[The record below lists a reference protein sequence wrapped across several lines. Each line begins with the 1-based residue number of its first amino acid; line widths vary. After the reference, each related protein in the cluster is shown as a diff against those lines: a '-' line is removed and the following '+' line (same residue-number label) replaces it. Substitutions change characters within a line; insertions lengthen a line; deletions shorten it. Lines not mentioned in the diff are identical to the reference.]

1 MLSSH
6 TQASADYSL
15 TLEYSQGVGYYI
27 SRPLLERH
35 GILAV
40 FTTRQGGF
48 SRGAYESLN
57 LALHVG
63 DDSELVIRN
72 RVKLCGL
79 FGLDAARLVCAEQ
92 VHGTNVAVIDES
104 QAGLGA
110 FSLEDSVKGTDAL
123 VTASK
128 LVPLALYFADCVPV
142 IIVEPWERSIAVI
155 HAGWRGIYGDII
167 GKTIGS
173 MFLGHRK
180 NVPKS
185 TLAFVGPAI
194 GGCCYKVGDDLI
206 QLFSEKFGSKRGWL
220 NEGRINLKSLAKR
233 QLLKSGLLEA
243 NIYICEDCCTAC
255 NKGLFFSYRA
265 DGGVTG
271 RQAALAAILT

>member
-1 MLSSH
+1 MPLH
-6 TQASADYSL
+6 TQASPDYSL
-15 TLEYSQGVGYYI
+15 TLEYKQGVGYYV

-48 SRGAYESLN
+48 SRGAYGSLN

-72 RVKLCGL
+72 REKLCSI
-79 FGLDAARLVCAEQ
+79 FGLDMARLVCAEQ
-92 VHGTNVAVIDES
+92 VHGTDTALIDES
-104 QAGLGA
+104 RVGLGA
-110 FSLEDSVKGTDAL
+110 FSLEDSIKGTDAL

-128 LVPLALYFADCVPV
+128 LVPLILFFADCVPV
-142 IIVEPWERSIAVI
+142 IIVEPWKRSVAVI

-173 MFLGHRK
+173 MFPERGDA
-180 NVPKS
+180 S
-185 TLAFVGPAI
+185 ESALAFVGPAI
-194 GGCCYKVGDDLI
+194 GGCCYTVGRDLI
-206 QLFSEKFGSKRGWL
+206 QLFTERFESSQEWLDGDRIDLRAIARG
-220 NEGRINLKSLAKR
+220 
-233 QLLKSGLLEA
+233 QLLKSGILNS
-243 NIYICEDCCTAC
+243 NIYTCEDCCTAC
-255 NKGLFFSYRA
+255 NSGLFFSYRA
-265 DGGVTG
+265 DSGTTG